1 MPLSPAQEEAYAA
14 VLELVANKEPLVG
27 LAGRYGNG
35 RSTILR
41 NVASLLGAPLV
52 TLSDLLRQTSGLH
65 PLHLEEG
72 IAQTFLEPLG
82 LHDVV
87 VMDDLH
93 IIDDVCNN
101 CFDRAR
107 PNVLPIALD
116 AILACLIDTDKQ
128 LVVGVRHRVPA
139 PLHQRCLYAKI
150 PQLTPQDFHFF
161 FRTWLGQAA
170 NDLDFERIHRFVP
183 RLDVHQIKYAS
194 RIWPDGNALETETFL
209 DFLEEHALVSNVDT
223 GKVEAASLD
232 SLHGVDEVIRSLEVD
247 VIVPM
252 ERPDLAEQLGLE
264 AKRGVLL
271 YGPPGTGK
279 TTIGRALA
287 HRLRSKFFLIDGTV
301 ISGTQDF
308 YRKIH
313 RIFEGAKEN
322 APSVLF
328 IDDSDLLFE
337 DSDETGLYRYLLT
350 MLDGLES
357 IENAQVTVIL
367 TAMNIGSLP
376 PALIRSGR
384 IELWLLMEL
393 PDTAARAAILQ
404 DRLQQVT
411 PYLQITD
418 IAPIV
423 ERTEGFTGAD
433 LRRVVT
439 DAVNLYGYEVA
450 NQREPR
456 EPLAYFHEAIDRL
469 AKHREQLESA
479 PSFTGDHH
487 GSASRRRQGYYTAM
501 AALARVN
508 ADTD

>member
-1 MPLSPAQEEAYAA
+1 
-14 VLELVANKEPLVG
+14 
-27 LAGRYGNG
+27 
-35 RSTILR
+35 
-41 NVASLLGAPLV
+41 
-52 TLSDLLRQTSGLH
+52 
-65 PLHLEEG
+65 
-72 IAQTFLEPLG
+72 
-82 LHDVV
+82 
-87 VMDDLH
+87 
-93 IIDDVCNN
+93 
-101 CFDRAR
+101 
-107 PNVLPIALD
+107 
-116 AILACLIDTDKQ
+116 
-128 LVVGVRHRVPA
+128 
-139 PLHQRCLYAKI
+139 
-150 PQLTPQDFHFF
+150 
-161 FRTWLGQAA
+161 
-170 NDLDFERIHRFVP
+170 
-183 RLDVHQIKYAS
+183 
-194 RIWPDGNALETETFL
+194 
-209 DFLEEHALVSNVDT
+209 
-223 GKVEAASLD
+223 
-232 SLHGVDEVIRSLEVD
+232 
-247 VIVPM
+247 M

-393 PDTAARAAILQ
+393 PDAAARAAILQ

-433 LRRVVT
+433 LKRVVT
-439 DAVNLYGYEVA
+439 DAVNLYGYAVA
-450 NQREPR
+450 NQHEPR
-456 EPLAYFHEAIDRL
+456 EPLAYFHEAIGRL
-469 AKHREQLESA
+469 AEHREQLESA

-487 GSASRRRQGYYTAM
+487 GSASRRRQGYYAAM

-508 ADTD
+508 SDTD